1 MNNMEKT
8 LSEYISIAK
17 NIDKL
22 KLEKKLKI
30 SILSSFTLNGLEE
43 TLHVMCSELGI
54 KSQSYVS
61 GYNQY
66 NQELLNPE
74 SNFYNFS
81 PDITFLILDIRNF
94 LGDIFHFPYNLSDQD
109 RKNTVNEKTE
119 QLKKLINI
127 FEENSKSKLIIS
139 IFPLILQMELLKQN
153 LNLDFM
159 K

>member
-1 MNNMEKT
+1 MEKT

-81 PDITFLILDIRNF
+81 PDIKLKRFFLAFTPNSQ
-94 LGDIFHFPYNLSDQD
+94 N
-109 RKNTVNEKTE
+109 
-119 QLKKLINI
+119 NI
-127 FEENSKSKLIIS
+127 SVHRSS
-139 IFPLILQMELLKQN
+139 H
-153 LNLDFM
+153 
-159 K
+159 